1 MATFTPA
8 FGIICL
14 ISVLISAGGFLYFV
28 YFFSV
33 CYGFSIAGMSVAM
46 MVLFWGGMD
55 TWMKAICILLTVYGL
70 RLGYTCSCVKRKG
83 LTARLCAPRPMPM
96 SASALPVTN
105 LQSGWL

>member
-1 MATFTPA
+1 MSTFTSA

-70 RLGYTCSCVKRKG
+70 RLGICADSLGNVQRCQK
-83 LTARLCAPRPMPM
+83 ARIA
-96 SASALPVTN
+96 AE
-105 LQSGWL
+105 